1 MQRKPSPEFAKII
14 ETPNHFYFGPV
25 ELSYVVSD
33 STKVEK
39 FGDNKFYYPKKITSF
54 QNKPTK
60 KNDGFNILFYKSF
73 TC

>member
-39 FGDNKFYYPKKITSF
+39 FGNKYIVTTSF
-54 QNKPTK
+54 IVDDYTK
-60 KNDGFNILFYKSF
+60 YDDDEMNN
-73 TC
+73 

>member
-25 ELSYVVSD
+25 ELSYVVSG

-39 FGDNKFYYPKKITSF
+39 FGNKYIVTTSF
-54 QNKPTK
+54 IVDDYTK
-60 KNDGFNILFYKSF
+60 YDEDEMNN
-73 TC
+73 

>member
-25 ELSYVVSD
+25 ELSYVVSN

-39 FGDNKFYYPKKITSF
+39 FGNKYIVTTSF
-54 QNKPTK
+54 IADDYTK
-60 KNDGFNILFYKSF
+60 YDEDEMNN
-73 TC
+73 

>member
-1 MQRKPSPEFAKII
+1 MQRKASPEFAKII

-39 FGDNKFYYPKKITSF
+39 FGDKYIVTTSF
-54 QNKPTK
+54 IADDYTK
-60 KNDGFNILFYKSF
+60 YDEDEMNN
-73 TC
+73 

>member
-39 FGDNKFYYPKKITSF
+39 FGNKYIVTTSF
-54 QNKPTK
+54 IADDYTK
-60 KNDGFNILFYKSF
+60 YDEDEMNN
-73 TC
+73 

>member
-39 FGDNKFYYPKKITSF
+39 FGNKYIVTTSF
-54 QNKPTK
+54 IVDDYTK
-60 KNDGFNILFYKSF
+60 YDEDEINN
-73 TC
+73 

>member
-39 FGDNKFYYPKKITSF
+39 FGDKYIVTTSF
-54 QNKPTK
+54 IADDYTK
-60 KNDGFNILFYKSF
+60 YDDDEMNN
-73 TC
+73 

>member
-39 FGDNKFYYPKKITSF
+39 FGNKYIVTTSF
-54 QNKPTK
+54 VVDDYTK
-60 KNDGFNILFYKSF
+60 YDEDEMNN
-73 TC
+73 

>member
-39 FGDNKFYYPKKITSF
+39 FGNKYIVTTSF
-54 QNKPTK
+54 IVDDYTK
-60 KNDGFNILFYKSF
+60 YDEDEMNN
-73 TC
+73 

>member
-1 MQRKPSPEFAKII
+1 MQRKPSPEFVKII

-39 FGDNKFYYPKKITSF
+39 FGDKYIVTTSF
-54 QNKPTK
+54 IADDYTK
-60 KNDGFNILFYKSF
+60 YDEDEMNN
-73 TC
+73 

>member
-39 FGDNKFYYPKKITSF
+39 FGNKYIVTVSF
-54 QNKPTK
+54 IADDYTK
-60 KNDGFNILFYKSF
+60 YDEDEMNN
-73 TC
+73 

>member
-39 FGDNKFYYPKKITSF
+39 FGDKYIVTTSF
-54 QNKPTK
+54 IADDYTK
-60 KNDGFNILFYKSF
+60 YDEDEMNN
-73 TC
+73 

>member
-1 MQRKPSPEFAKII
+1 MQRKPSPEFVKII

-39 FGDNKFYYPKKITSF
+39 FGNKYIVTTSF
-54 QNKPTK
+54 IADDYTK
-60 KNDGFNILFYKSF
+60 YDEDEMNN
-73 TC
+73 

>member
-14 ETPNHFYFGPV
+14 ETPNHFYFGSV

-39 FGDNKFYYPKKITSF
+39 FGDKYIVTTSF
-54 QNKPTK
+54 IADDYTK
-60 KNDGFNILFYKSF
+60 YDEDEMNN
-73 TC
+73 

>member
-33 STKVEK
+33 STKVKK
-39 FGDNKFYYPKKITSF
+39 FGNKYIVTTSF
-54 QNKPTK
+54 VVDDYTK
-60 KNDGFNILFYKSF
+60 YDEDEMNN
-73 TC
+73 

>member
-25 ELSYVVSD
+25 ELSYVVSN

-39 FGDNKFYYPKKITSF
+39 FGDKYIVTTSF
-54 QNKPTK
+54 IADDYTK
-60 KNDGFNILFYKSF
+60 YDEDEMNN
-73 TC
+73 

>member
-14 ETPNHFYFGPV
+14 ETPNHFYFGPI

-39 FGDNKFYYPKKITSF
+39 FGNKYIVTTSF
-54 QNKPTK
+54 VVDDYTK
-60 KNDGFNILFYKSF
+60 YDEDEMNN
-73 TC
+73 

>member
-39 FGDNKFYYPKKITSF
+39 FGNKYMVTTSF
-54 QNKPTK
+54 IVDDYTK
-60 KNDGFNILFYKSF
+60 YDEDEMNN
-73 TC
+73 